1 MHAMQAVPAPRDRV
15 LWADV
20 GLAGVAALA
29 YLLIGGGILAVGDL
43 QPADAPSAIIYL
55 CAGSYL
61 LGGLLILL
69 RRRALWIAGAAI
81 NALVLLIFFSAYA
94 ARPAVL
100 FSPGGL
106 LTKAAQVLL
115 EVGLLYLIV
124 TYVPGAPG
132 PRREA
137 ALRRPAGPPGQ
148 IAVRRQAR

>member
-1 MHAMQAVPAPRDRV
+1 MIATHAPSATPERV

-29 YLLIGGGILAVGDL
+29 YLLIGTQVLAVGDL
-43 QPADAPSAIIYL
+43 QQADAPPAIIYV
-55 CAGSYL
+55 CAGCYL

-69 RRRALWIAGAAI
+69 HRRALWIAGAAI
-81 NALVLLIFFSAYA
+81 NALVMLVYFSAYA

-106 LTKAAQVLL
+106 LTKAAQLLL

-124 TYVPGAPG
+124 TYPARAPAP
-132 PRREA
+132 PR
-137 ALRRPAGPPGQ
+137 
-148 IAVRRQAR
+148 

>member
-1 MHAMQAVPAPRDRV
+1 MQAVAAPRDRV

-43 QPADAPSAIIYL
+43 QQADAPPAIIFV
-55 CAGSYL
+55 CAGCYL
-61 LGGLLILL
+61 LGGLLILW
-69 RRRALWIAGAAI
+69 RRRSLWMAGAAI
-81 NALVLLIFFSAYA
+81 NALVMLVFFSAYA

-115 EVGLLYLIV
+115 EVGLIYLIV
-124 TYVPGAPG
+124 TYPARAPAP
-132 PRREA
+132 PR
-137 ALRRPAGPPGQ
+137 
-148 IAVRRQAR
+148 

>member
-1 MHAMQAVPAPRDRV
+1 MRAMQTVPAPRDRV

-43 QPADAPSAIIYL
+43 QQADAPPAIIFV
-55 CAGSYL
+55 CAGCYL
-61 LGGLLILL
+61 LGGLLILW
-69 RRRALWIAGAAI
+69 RRRSLWMAGAAI
-81 NALVLLIFFSAYA
+81 NALVMLVFFSAYA

-115 EVGLLYLIV
+115 EVGLIYLIV
-124 TYVPGAPG
+124 TYPARAPAP
-132 PRREA
+132 PR
-137 ALRRPAGPPGQ
+137 
-148 IAVRRQAR
+148 

>member
-1 MHAMQAVPAPRDRV
+1 MRAMQAVPAPRDRV

-43 QPADAPSAIIYL
+43 QQADAPPAIIFV
-55 CAGSYL
+55 CAGCYL
-61 LGGLLILL
+61 LGGLLILW
-69 RRRALWIAGAAI
+69 RRRSLWMAGAAI
-81 NALVLLIFFSAYA
+81 NALVMLVFFSAYA

-115 EVGLLYLIV
+115 EVGLIYLIV
-124 TYVPGAPG
+124 TYPARAPAP
-132 PRREA
+132 PR
-137 ALRRPAGPPGQ
+137 
-148 IAVRRQAR
+148 